1 MKEGKTKE
9 ESVKADGGGGGGMD
23 KHDELMWLESDGGQH
38 SDILYKQENLSDH
51 PNVTDTVGRR
61 HVSRRGGLKGRRR

>member
-1 MKEGKTKE
+1 
-9 ESVKADGGGGGGMD
+9 MD
-23 KHDELMWLESDGGQH
+23 EHDELMWLESDGGQH

>member
-1 MKEGKTKE
+1 
-9 ESVKADGGGGGGMD
+9 MD
-23 KHDELMWLESDGGQH
+23 EQQDELLWLESDGGQH
-38 SDILYKQENLSDH
+38 SDILHEQEHLSDH

>member
-1 MKEGKTKE
+1 ME
-9 ESVKADGGGGGGMD
+9 EKGGGGEGGGMD
-23 KHDELMWLESDGGQH
+23 EQQDELLWLESDGGQH
-38 SDILYKQENLSDH
+38 SDILHEQEHLSDH